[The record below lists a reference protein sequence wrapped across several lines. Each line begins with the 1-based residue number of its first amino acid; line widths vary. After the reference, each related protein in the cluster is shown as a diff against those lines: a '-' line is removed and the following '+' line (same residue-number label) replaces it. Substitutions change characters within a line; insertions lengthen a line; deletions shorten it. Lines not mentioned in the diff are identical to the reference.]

1 MAVAGLDALPVGLDG
16 AHGLV
21 QLVGVLPRFIVEAV
35 TPVVL
40 RGRYY
45 PDVVCRRRLVL
56 VSAKEQR
63 LPIFCANEPGYFSL
77 SFQIVS
83 SIIRYFASSRNVLPE
98 RRKSLGVALVVVQSG
113 HLCGERPD
121 VSKRLLHRQRRLQL
135 RLGDGGHV
143 RPHLFVEGTLQVLH
157 GVLKCIGDLQISS
170 ALHTTMRVGKLMR
183 TNKPADRACSISL
196 GGRWRRRG

>member
-1 MAVAGLDALPVGLDG
+1 MWYDSRVRLSGVPDGQLQLIDLGVDVGASRVIGLLLEAVGLVAVAGLDALPVGLDG

-77 SFQIVS
+77 SCLISNCVKH
-83 SIIRYFASSRNVLPE
+83 Y
-98 RRKSLGVALVVVQSG
+98 SLFW
-113 HLCGERPD
+113 
-121 VSKRLLHRQRRLQL
+121 LL
-135 RLGDGGHV
+135 
-143 RPHLFVEGTLQVLH
+143 T
-157 GVLKCIGDLQISS
+157 
-170 ALHTTMRVGKLMR
+170 
-183 TNKPADRACSISL
+183 
-196 GGRWRRRG
+196 